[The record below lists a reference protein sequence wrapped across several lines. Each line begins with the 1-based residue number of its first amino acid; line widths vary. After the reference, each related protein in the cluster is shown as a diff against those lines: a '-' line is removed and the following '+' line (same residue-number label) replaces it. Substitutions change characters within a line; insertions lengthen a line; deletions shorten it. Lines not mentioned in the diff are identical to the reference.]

1 METEQQKKEFITML
15 ESTKIPLD
23 DDMEIVEMRML
34 VDIALKDLFDGLI
47 YAFKLGFKRGVDCSY
62 KREKEQL

>member
-1 METEQQKKEFITML
+1 MNLEQKKKEFITML

-47 YAFKLGFKRGVDCSY
+47 YAFKLGFKRGIDCGY

>member
-1 METEQQKKEFITML
+1 ML

-34 VDIALKDLFDGLI
+34 VDISLKDLFNGLI

>member
-1 METEQQKKEFITML
+1 MNLKQQKKEFITML

-47 YAFKLGFKRGVDCSY
+47 YSFKARL
-62 KREKEQL
+62 